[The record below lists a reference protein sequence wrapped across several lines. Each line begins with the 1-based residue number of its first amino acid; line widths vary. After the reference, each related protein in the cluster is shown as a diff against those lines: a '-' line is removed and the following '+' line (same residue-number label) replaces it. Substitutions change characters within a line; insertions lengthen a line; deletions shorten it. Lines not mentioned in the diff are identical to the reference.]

1 MIFIETTST
10 VTNTDLY
17 SIQRERNPEL
27 KKNLRVKSIFW
38 KVDDLFGVPSC
49 LFGLPFC
56 FDLFGVPSCLFG
68 VPSCLFGVPS
78 CFAVSG
84 QSAYSKLPSYS
95 TLQYCIGV
103 FRGEKNLKKVCI
115 DFEKYEKVRVKM

>member
-49 LFGLPFC
+49 LFG
-56 FDLFGVPSCLFG
+56 VPSCLFG
-68 VPSCLFGVPS
+68 VPSCFDLFGVPS

-95 TLQYCIGV
+95 TVSEFSEAKRI
-103 FRGEKNLKKVCI
+103 
-115 DFEKYEKVRVKM
+115 

>member
-1 MIFIETTST
+1 MNFIETTST

-27 KKNLRVKSIFW
+27 KKKLRVKSIFW

-49 LFGLPFC
+49 LFG
-56 FDLFGVPSCLFG
+56 VPSCFDLFG